1 MARKKDEALEPKS
14 SEFKEDIEAAKAP
27 GIEESFKLLDELLSK
42 IEDEE
47 TPLEEAFSLYEQGL
61 GLIKNAGAQIDR
73 IEQKLSLLGE
83 EDQEDTDD
91 E

>member
-1 MARKKDEALEPKS
+1 MVRKAETGEGKKK
-14 SEFKEDIEAAKAP
+14 KEEAP
-27 GIEESFKLLDELLSK
+27 GTEESFRRLDELLERM
-42 IEDEE
+42 EDEE

>member
-1 MARKKDEALEPKS
+1 MVRKAETGEGKKK
-14 SEFKEDIEAAKAP
+14 KEEAP
-27 GIEESFKLLDELLSK
+27 GIEESFRRLDELLEK
-42 IEDEE
+42 MEDEE